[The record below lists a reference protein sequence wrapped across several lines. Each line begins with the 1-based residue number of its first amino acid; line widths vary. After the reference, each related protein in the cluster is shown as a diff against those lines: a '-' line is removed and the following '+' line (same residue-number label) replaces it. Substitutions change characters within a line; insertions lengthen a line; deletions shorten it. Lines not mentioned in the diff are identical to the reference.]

1 MEEIITCNDFNK
13 IIHTIEYTRT
23 QMTYATNS
31 VYIRLFNAEDEK
43 IGYFMI
49 DPSD

>member
-13 IIHTIEYTRT
+13 IIHTIEYART

-31 VYIRLFNAEDEK
+31 VYIKLFNAENEDGGTEHH
-43 IGYFMI
+43 
-49 DPSD
+49 